1 MSLLCQFSWTK
12 TIFTSGYT
20 WEMQMSQFKPIL
32 LSLTLVLFE
41 FASIGYSQDNTEQQ
55 TIEPVLWE
63 SLFRTVLIVL
73 VILTILALVVFF
85 VVKMVRQ
92 WRAMWQKTQTLSTDI
107 NHLTHEL
114 KGKLDAIQK
123 ASMGNANKLSEI
135 EPMQASIQ
143 KDQNNIQFDIGQIRN
158 YINQV
163 SIYLE
168 ELNSNRNTD
177 IEDTNVSI
185 DYPLEVEKA
194 VQSAKKQVLEIA
206 RAYENGEPIE
216 LIDVD
221 SPTPSQKV
229 LIILNSMAYDLGE
242 WKAEIEQSAT
252 VNSEFVGIL
261 TNAKSDIRDRLKRIR
276 SESPIVPMPL
286 NVKTD
291 VNTEIELTHIRNQC
305 IAYAAYFEGML
316 TGYELKYRVDEE
328 EYNQFIP
335 QFIRY
340 RLFNEVADFV
350 PFEDLPEKMERFLRF
365 LDSEVVP
372 IEIGITKADSHVHDI
387 RESRQTEGE
396 PGTVVEI
403 VSPGLRRI
411 ADGEIIQKPV
421 VIRGE

>member
-1 MSLLCQFSWTK
+1 MSHFRFILF
-12 TIFTSGYT
+12 FTL
-20 WEMQMSQFKPIL
+20 IL
-32 LSLTLVLFE
+32 LGFV
-41 FASIGYSQDNTEQQ
+41 SIGFSQEDGDQLY
-55 TIEPVLWE
+55 IEPVLSK
-63 SLFRTVLIVL
+63 SLLWTVLIVF
-73 VILTILALVVFF
+73 VILAILALVVFF
-85 VVKMVRQ
+85 VVKMVRR
-92 WRAMWQKTQTLSTDI
+92 WKAIWQKIQVLSTDVK
-107 NHLTHEL
+107 HLTHEL
-114 KGKLDAIQK
+114 NGKLDTIQK
-123 ASMGNANKLSEI
+123 ISIGNANKFKEI
-135 EPMQASIQ
+135 ESIQASVQ
-143 KDQNNIQFDIGQIRN
+143 KDQESIQFDIGQIRN
-158 YINQV
+158 YISQV
-163 SIYLE
+163 STYLE
-168 ELNSNRNTD
+168 ELNSNKSFD
-177 IEDTNVSI
+177 VEDTEVSI

-206 RAYENGEPIE
+206 RTYENGEPIE

-252 VNSEFVGIL
+252 VNSEFVGVL
-261 TNAKSDIRDRLKRIR
+261 TNAESDIRDRLKRIR
-276 SESPIVPMPL
+276 SESPIVPIPL
-286 NVKTD
+286 DVKTD

-340 RLFNEVADFV
+340 CLFNEVADFV